1 MDSCGQIDV
10 SIMQYIVQQK
20 DIIIDELKDKI
31 RILNNQIEILTQFNC
46 NTDNSPAN
54 KHKEQK
60 GDKTNC

>member
-1 MDSCGQIDV
+1 
-10 SIMQYIVQQK
+10 MQYIVQQK

-54 KHKEQK
+54 KYKEQK
-60 GDKTNC
+60 SDKTNC